1 MLCITKAFVS
11 NTAKIGEKP
20 NIQISVVDYNSV
32 PSKIS

>member
-11 NTAKIGEKP
+11 NTAKIGEKY
-20 NIQISVVDYNSV
+20 QISVVDYNSV